1 MVDIV
6 EFVRKSVND
15 SVEPA
20 RQPTRISLELLALVV
35 QLVDFTVVL
44 LSAQLALLVYNE
56 SILKEEIYYEK
67 FGAPV
72 LSGAIIFILFLRWF
86 GAYTSRQ
93 LLRLNWQV
101 GRITLGW
108 TLTLSTLSV
117 LAFVTK
123 ISGVYS
129 RGWAIIW
136 AILTFLLLLF
146 VRVAMNHLARGWRRE
161 GRLSQRI
168 AIIGAGAAAKSLVA
182 KIKTAPELDIVITGV
197 YDDRHTRVPSNILG
211 CPVLGTSDDLV
222 VQARK
227 MLIDEIVIAL
237 PLRAEERIGQLVTK
251 FRPLPIDLRISIDPI
266 ADIFP
271 LRTIGSIG
279 SAKTIEVFNRPFK
292 HVSGL
297 LKTIED
303 KCLGVF
309 LFFVLLPMMGLI
321 ALAIRIDSKG
331 PLLFV
336 QERFAFN
343 NKVFHVYKF
352 RTMRSDAADPS
363 GARHTVPN
371 DTRVT
376 RVGRI
381 LRWLSLDELPQLI
394 NVIRGEMSIVGP
406 RPHVV
411 AMRAGDKLY
420 YEAVGDYFARHR
432 VKPGITG
439 WAQVH
444 GLRGEIGDLLQA
456 RERVAYDLE
465 YIDNWSIWLDFK
477 ILLMTVWVLI
487 IPKNAY

>member
-1 MVDIV
+1 LVDIV
-6 EFVRKSVND
+6 EFRRKAVSA
-15 SVEPA
+15 SVEPVRRPA
-20 RQPTRISLELLALVV
+20 RISLELVALVI
-35 QLVDFTVVL
+35 QLADFVVVL
-44 LSAQLALLVYNE
+44 ASAELALLDYNAF
-56 SILKEEIYYEK
+56 ILKEEIYYEK
-67 FGAPV
+67 FGVPV

-86 GAYTSRQ
+86 GAYTSRR
-93 LLRLNWQV
+93 LLQLNWQV

-108 TLTLSTLSV
+108 SLTLSALAV

-123 ISGVYS
+123 ISGDYS

-136 AILTFLLLLF
+136 ALLTFSLLLG
-146 VRVAMNHLARGWRRE
+146 VRIGMNYLARRWRHE

-168 AIIGAGAAAKSLVA
+168 AIVGAGTAAKSLVA
-182 KIKTAPELDIVITGV
+182 KIKATPELDIVITGV
-197 YDDRHTRVPSNILG
+197 YDDRHTRVPSSILG
-211 CPVLGTSDDLV
+211 CQVLGTSDDLV
-222 VQARK
+222 IHARK
-227 MLIDEIVIAL
+227 MLIDEVVIAL

-279 SAKTIEVFNRPFK
+279 GAKTIEVFNRPFK

-297 LKTIED
+297 LKTMED
-303 KCLGVF
+303 KCLG
-309 LFFVLLPMMGLI
+309 LLLLVLLSPAMALI
-321 ALAIRIDSKG
+321 ALAIRLDSKG

-336 QERFAFN
+336 QERFGFN
-343 NKVFHVYKF
+343 NKIFHVYKF
-352 RTMRSDAADPS
+352 RTMRSDEADPS
-363 GARHTVPN
+363 GVRHTVPN
-371 DTRVT
+371 DVRVT
-376 RVGRI
+376 RIGRI
-381 LRWLSLDELPQLI
+381 LRWLSLDELPQLL
-394 NVIRGEMSIVGP
+394 NVMRGEMSIVGP

-465 YIDNWSIWLDFK
+465 YIDNWSIWLDLK

-487 IPKNAY
+487 VPRNAY

>member
-20 RQPTRISLELLALVV
+20 RQPARISLELLALVV

-44 LSAQLALLVYNE
+44 LSAQLALLAYNE

-222 VQARK
+222 IQARK

-336 QERFAFN
+336 QERFGFN

-477 ILLMTVWVLI
+477 
-487 IPKNAY
+487 

>member
-1 MVDIV
+1 LVDIV
-6 EFVRKSVND
+6 EFTRKAVSA
-15 SVEPA
+15 SVEPVRRPA
-20 RQPTRISLELLALVV
+20 RISLELVALVI
-35 QLVDFTVVL
+35 QLADFVVVL
-44 LSAQLALLVYNE
+44 ASAELALLGYNAF
-56 SILKEEIYYEK
+56 ILKEEIYYEK

-86 GAYTSRQ
+86 GAYTSRR
-93 LLRLNWQV
+93 LLQLNWQV

-108 TLTLSTLSV
+108 PLTLSALAV

-123 ISGVYS
+123 ISGDYS

-136 AILTFLLLLF
+136 ALLTFSLLLG
-146 VRVAMNHLARGWRRE
+146 VRIGMNYLARRWRRE

-168 AIIGAGAAAKSLVA
+168 AIVGAGAAAKSLVA
-182 KIKTAPELDIVITGV
+182 KIKTTPELDIVITGV
-197 YDDRHTRVPSNILG
+197 YDDRLTRVPSSILG
-211 CPVLGTSDDLV
+211 CQVLGTSDDLV
-222 VQARK
+222 AHARK
-227 MLIDEIVIAL
+227 MLIDEVVIAL

-279 SAKTIEVFNRPFK
+279 GAKTIEVFNRPFK

-297 LKTIED
+297 LKTMED
-303 KCLGVF
+303 KCLGLLLLV
-309 LFFVLLPMMGLI
+309 VLSPAMALI
-321 ALAIRIDSKG
+321 ALAIRLDSRG

-336 QERFAFN
+336 QERFGFN
-343 NKVFHVYKF
+343 NKIFHVYKF
-352 RTMRSDAADPS
+352 RTMRPDEGDPS
-363 GARHTVPN
+363 GVRHTVPN
-371 DTRVT
+371 DSRVT

-381 LRWLSLDELPQLI
+381 LRWLSLDELPQLL
-394 NVIRGEMSIVGP
+394 NVMRGEMSIVGP

-465 YIDNWSIWLDFK
+465 YIDNWSIWLDLK

-487 IPKNAY
+487 VPRNAY

>member
-1 MVDIV
+1 LVDIV
-6 EFVRKSVND
+6 EFRRKPVSD
-15 SVEPA
+15 SVEPVRRPA
-20 RQPTRISLELLALVV
+20 RISLELVALVI
-35 QLVDFTVVL
+35 QLADFVVVL
-44 LSAQLALLVYNE
+44 ASAELALLGYNE
-56 SILKEEIYYEK
+56 FILKEEIYYEK
-67 FGAPV
+67 FSVPV
-72 LSGAIIFILFLRWF
+72 LSGAVIFILFLRWF
-86 GAYTSRQ
+86 GAYTSRR
-93 LLRLNWQV
+93 LLQLNWQV

-108 TLTLSTLSV
+108 SLTLSALAV

-123 ISGVYS
+123 ISGDYS
-129 RGWAIIW
+129 RGWAITW
-136 AILTFLLLLF
+136 ALLTFSLLLG
-146 VRVAMNHLARGWRRE
+146 VRIGMNYLARRWRRH

-168 AIIGAGAAAKSLVA
+168 AIVGAGAAAKSLVA
-182 KIKTAPELDIVITGV
+182 KIKTTPELDIVITGV
-197 YDDRHTRVPSNILG
+197 YDDRLTRVPSSILG
-211 CPVLGTSDDLV
+211 CQVLGTSDDLV
-222 VQARK
+222 AHARK
-227 MLIDEIVIAL
+227 MLIDEVVIAL

-279 SAKTIEVFNRPFK
+279 GAKTIEVFNRPFK

-303 KCLGVF
+303 KCLG
-309 LFFVLLPMMGLI
+309 LLLLVLLLPAMALI
-321 ALAIRIDSKG
+321 ALAIRLDSRG

-336 QERFAFN
+336 QERFGFN
-343 NKVFHVYKF
+343 NKIFHVYKF
-352 RTMRSDAADPS
+352 RTMRADEADPS
-363 GARHTVPN
+363 GVRHTVPN
-371 DTRVT
+371 DSRVT
-376 RVGRI
+376 RVGRM
-381 LRWLSLDELPQLI
+381 LRWLSLDELPQLL
-394 NVIRGEMSIVGP
+394 NVMRGEMSIVGP

-465 YIDNWSIWLDFK
+465 YIDNWSIWLDLK

-487 IPKNAY
+487 VPRNAY

>member
-1 MVDIV
+1 LVDTV
-6 EFVRKSVND
+6 EFVRRPVND

-20 RQPTRISLELLALVV
+20 RHPARISLELLALVV
-35 QLVDFTVVL
+35 QLVDFSAVL
-44 LSAQLALLVYNE
+44 LSAQLALLGYNE

-67 FGAPV
+67 FGVPV
-72 LSGAIIFILFLRWF
+72 LTGAIVFILFLRWF
-86 GAYTSRQ
+86 GTYAPRR
-93 LLRLNWQV
+93 LLQFNWQV

-108 TLTLSTLSV
+108 TLTLSALAV
-117 LAFVTK
+117 LAFITK

-136 AILTFLLLLF
+136 TILTFVLLML
-146 VRVAMNHLARGWRRE
+146 VRMGMNYLARRWRRD

-168 AIIGAGAAAKSLVA
+168 AIIGAGAAAKSLIA
-182 KIKTAPELDIVITGV
+182 KIKTTPELDIVITGI
-197 YDDRHTRVPSNILG
+197 YDDRLTRVPSNILG
-211 CPVLGTSDDLV
+211 CQVLGTSDDLV
-222 VQARK
+222 AHARK
-227 MLIDEIVIAL
+227 MLIDEVVIAL

-279 SAKTIEVFNRPFK
+279 GAKTIEVFNRPFK

-297 LKTIED
+297 LKSMED
-303 KCLGVF
+303 KCLGLLLLV
-309 LFFVLLPMMGLI
+309 LLLPMMGLI
-321 ALAIRIDSKG
+321 ALAIRLDSKG

-336 QERFAFN
+336 QERFGFN
-343 NKVFHVYKF
+343 NKIFHVYKF
-352 RTMRSDAADPS
+352 RTMRSEEGDPS
-363 GARHTVPN
+363 GVRHTVPN
-371 DTRVT
+371 DERVT

-394 NVIRGEMSIVGP
+394 NVMRGDMSIVGP

-439 WAQVH
+439 WAQVN

-465 YIDNWSIWLDFK
+465 YIDNWSIWLDLK

-487 IPKNAY
+487 VPRNAY

>member
-1 MVDIV
+1 LVDIV
-6 EFVRKSVND
+6 EFIRKPVSE

-20 RQPTRISLELLALVV
+20 RRPARISLELLALVI
-35 QLVDFTVVL
+35 QLVDFAVILV
-44 LSAQLALLVYNE
+44 AAELALLGYNE
-56 SILKEEIYYEK
+56 SVLKEEIYYEK
-67 FGAPV
+67 FGIPV
-72 LSGAIIFILFLRWF
+72 LSGAVIFILFMRWF
-86 GAYTSRQ
+86 GAYASRR
-93 LLRLNWQV
+93 LLQLNWQV
-101 GRITLGW
+101 GRIALGW
-108 TLTLSTLSV
+108 SFTFSALAV

-123 ISGVYS
+123 ISGDYS

-136 AILTFLLLLF
+136 ALLSFTLLVG
-146 VRVAMNHLARGWRRE
+146 VRIGVDHLARRWRRA

-168 AIIGAGAAAKSLVA
+168 AIVGAGTAAKSLVA
-182 KIKTAPELDIVITGV
+182 KIKTTPELDVVITGV
-197 YDDRHTRVPSNILG
+197 YDDRLTRVPSNILG
-211 CPVLGTSDDLV
+211 CQVVGTSDDLIAH
-222 VQARK
+222 ARK
-227 MLIDEIVIAL
+227 MLIDEVVIAL

-279 SAKTIEVFNRPFK
+279 GAKTIEVFNRPFK

-303 KCLGVF
+303 KCLG
-309 LFFVLLPMMGLI
+309 LLLLIVLLPVMGLI
-321 ALAIRIDSKG
+321 ALAIRLDSKG

-336 QERFAFN
+336 QERFGFN
-343 NKVFHVYKF
+343 NKIFHVYKF
-352 RTMRSDAADPS
+352 RTMRTEAGDPS
-363 GARHTVPN
+363 GVRHTVPN
-371 DTRVT
+371 DSRVT
-376 RVGRI
+376 RVGRL

-394 NVIRGEMSIVGP
+394 NVMRGEMSIVGP

-444 GLRGEIGDLLQA
+444 GLRGEIADLLQA

-465 YIDNWSIWLDFK
+465 YIDNWSIWLDLK
-477 ILLMTVWVLI
+477 ILLMTIWVLI
-487 IPKNAY
+487 VPRNAY